1 MGQGRRSGPTIRDV
15 AAEAGVSKSLVSM
28 VFNDDPRV
36 SDVRRKLVL
45 DAAQRLGFSPNWM
58 ARSLAAGDGDFVGV
72 MVPDLANPIF
82 AEILEGIRAELR
94 GAGQRTLV
102 SSALFT
108 DAGGNREFDD
118 RVLPVLRD
126 MHPSSLVVIGSVPSL
141 DIVQPLMERIPT
153 VVASGTAD
161 DLEHVYVVR
170 NDDVIGID
178 LIIDHLVERGHR
190 RIAHVG
196 GAGGGAAVNR
206 RDAYEGAMR
215 RHRLAEHIEVELSD
229 YTTERAIEATR
240 RLLTRSPGDAGGRA
254 RVMGDAATRDAA
266 TTAAGRD
273 TAPDAAVRNAAP
285 DGVAGETATKAG
297 GTEAAE
303 TGAAI
308 RTHALHPDDVRPSAI
323 ENLTLLPAGERPTAI
338 VAVNDLA
345 ALGVITAVEQLG
357 LRVPEDIAV
366 TGYDD
371 TALSG
376 IDRISLTTVDPRNE
390 EISHETVRLLLDA
403 DGPFEGHRER
413 LVIPRLVVRGSTAA

>member
-1 MGQGRRSGPTIRDV
+1 MGQGRRHGPTIRDV

-28 VFNDDPRV
+28 VFNEDPRV
-36 SDVRRKLVL
+36 SDVRRRLVL

-82 AEILEGIRAELR
+82 AEILEGIRTELR
-94 GAGQRTLV
+94 DAGQRTLV

-118 RVLPVLRD
+118 RVLTVLRD
-126 MHPSSLVVIGSVPSL
+126 MRPSSLVVIGSVPSL
-141 DIVQPLMERIPT
+141 DVVQPLMQRVPT

-161 DLEHVYVVR
+161 DLDHVCVVR

-178 LIIDHLVERGHR
+178 LIVDHLVERGHR

-196 GAGGGAAVNR
+196 GSGGGAAVNR
-206 RDAYEGAMR
+206 RDAYESAMR

-240 RLLTRSPGDAGGRA
+240 RLLMRPGGS
-254 RVMGDAATRDAA
+254 T
-266 TTAAGRD
+266 
-273 TAPDAAVRNAAP
+273 
-285 DGVAGETATKAG
+285 
-297 GTEAAE
+297 

-308 RTHALHPDDVRPSAI
+308 KTQVLHPDDGHPAAI
-323 ENLTLLPAGERPTAI
+323 ETRALRPVGERPTAI

-345 ALGVITAVEQLG
+345 ALGVITAAEQLG
-357 LRVPEDIAV
+357 LRVPGDVAV

-376 IDRISLTTVDPRNE
+376 IDRISLTTVDPRNA
-390 EISHETVRLLLDA
+390 EIARETVRLLLDA

-413 LVIPRLVVRGSTAA
+413 LVIPRLVVRGSTAV

>member
-178 LIIDHLVERGHR
+178 LIVDHLVERGHR

-206 RDAYEGAMR
+206 RDAYEGAMH

-229 YTTERAIEATR
+229 YTTERAIEVTR
-240 RLLTRSPGDAGGRA
+240 RLLTRSPGDPGGRA
-254 RVMGDAATRDAA
+254 GAVG
-266 TTAAGRD
+266 
-273 TAPDAAVRNAAP
+273 DAAVRNAAP
-285 DGVAGETATKAG
+285 TAAG
-297 GTEAAE
+297 

-308 RTHALHPDDVRPSAI
+308 GTQALHPDDVRPSAI
-323 ENLTLLPAGERPTAI
+323 ENLTLRPAGERPTAI